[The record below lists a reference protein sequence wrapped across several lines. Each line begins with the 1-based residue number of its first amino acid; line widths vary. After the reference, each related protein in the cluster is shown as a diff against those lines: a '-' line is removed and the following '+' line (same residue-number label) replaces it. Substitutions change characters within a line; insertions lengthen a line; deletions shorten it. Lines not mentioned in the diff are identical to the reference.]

1 MNSESEHLDLTQL
14 SAQTGVS
21 VRTIRY
27 YIPEGLLPP
36 PEGRGSATRYG
47 ESHRNR
53 LRLIRRLQ
61 DAHQPLAAIRAQLEA
76 LDDPGV
82 TAILADPPVS
92 TPVSG
97 APTASDYVRQVLGQA
112 VQEPLGMGSAPL
124 PKPKPPPANRST
136 WERIPILPDLEIHVR
151 RPLARADQRRL
162 DELLEAA
169 KRIFGLD
176 P

>member
-1 MNSESEHLDLTQL
+1 MNRESEHLDLTQL

-27 YIPEGLLPP
+27 YITEGLLPP

-82 TAILADPPVS
+82 TAILSRRSRPRIRGAHRLGLCAPGLGA
-92 TPVSG
+92 SG
-97 APTASDYVRQVLGQA
+97 AGTLGHGFSAASKTQATARQSEYL
-112 VQEPLGMGSAPL
+112 
-124 PKPKPPPANRST
+124 
-136 WERIPILPDLEIHVR
+136 ERIPILPDLEIHVR